1 MPKQERDARI
11 AQRSPVLAQ
20 HMGLVF
26 RGTVTTATDITHFK
40 VSALPEYGDPADF
53 PNAVFKGYY
62 VYVLWD
68 AGGAGGAPQGESKL
82 ISAYTSSDGTV
93 THAAFTVPLAAGD
106 EVLLIH
112 PDAYNAAV
120 LADIGD
126 ASASLL
132 GSLYAIL
139 GNPTQSFDTNLNISA
154 TEKLKNFI
162 AKTGG
167 TEIPTGKS
175 LYDILSLLQGLV
187 YYGDVTTY
195 TDTTHF
201 KSTDLIGYGDAYF
214 KNYYVYVVRDAAGA
228 GAAPQGESQQIS
240 AYTSVDGTITH
251 AAFTTPLA
259 VTDVVLLIHKDL
271 AELKDIL
278 NLTRTYGSVACSA
291 VEASLFIDDAP
302 VRAAVGRAVNVD
314 LSVMAAGDTYVLREY
329 YRLVAMGS
337 YIKVS
342 DDASNTFIGAQ
353 SPAVVTVKLN
363 PYLYGCKIT
372 AIKTAG
378 TDRTLNYES
387 FVEA

>member
-1 MPKQERDARI
+1 
-11 AQRSPVLAQ
+11 
-20 HMGLVF
+20 
-26 RGTVTTATDITHFK
+26 
-40 VSALPEYGDPADF
+40 
-53 PNAVFKGYY
+53 
-62 VYVLWD
+62 
-68 AGGAGGAPQGESKL
+68 
-82 ISAYTSSDGTV
+82 
-93 THAAFTVPLAAGD
+93 VPLAVGD

-139 GNPTQSFDTNLNISA
+139 GNPTQSFDTNLNVSA

-167 TEIPTGKS
+167 TEIGAAKSLTDALGHTGLARLDSGLDGVLADGLINGTGTVLPANKS
-175 LYDILSLLQGLV
+175 LYDIISLLQGLV

-251 AAFTTPLA
+251 TAFTIPLA